1 MSAIDIK
8 NLTVKAGAKTLIN
21 DVTLSVEAGTWL
33 TIIGPNGA
41 GKTSLVETVA
51 GIRKIDAGS
60 IAITGQDIGGLSERE
75 RARLV
80 ALVPQNPFVPSGM
93 SVRDYVALGRTAYHG
108 MMRAPSAGDR
118 AIVDSVI
125 ERLSLQEF
133 AKRNVATLSG
143 GERQRMVH
151 AHRLHPFHRPPLL
164 PQLGADKTLP
174 GGAEKHVR
182 EVINPFRDHFPRHE
196 SEPGGEHADVDVPAC
211 DGCLCGPFQVAGH
224 RAERWIAAK
233 LIHQTGKSI
242 VFQEPRVV
250 IHDHDVLCFRVGQGN
265 VQGREEAQIAMRAND
280 SRLRSSCRHS
290 LLRRRIGG
298 IDNHHKFLGLIVLAH
313 T

>member
-8 NLTVKAGAKTLIN
+8 NLTVKAGAKILIN

-143 GERQRMVH
+143 GERQRMVLARTLAQSTMVVVLDEPITGLDLRH
-151 AHRLHPFHRPPLL
+151 QMDLLELLKKEVADCGLTVLATLHDLTLAGQFADRLVLL
-164 PQLGADKTLP
+164 DKSQVVLDGPARDVIRNAELASRYGMQLRVVDVDGADVVVP
-174 GGAEKHVR
+174 VR
-182 EVINPFRDHFPRHE
+182 
-196 SEPGGEHADVDVPAC
+196 S
-211 DGCLCGPFQVAGH
+211 
-224 RAERWIAAK
+224 
-233 LIHQTGKSI
+233 
-242 VFQEPRVV
+242 
-250 IHDHDVLCFRVGQGN
+250 
-265 VQGREEAQIAMRAND
+265 
-280 SRLRSSCRHS
+280 
-290 LLRRRIGG
+290 
-298 IDNHHKFLGLIVLAH
+298 
-313 T
+313 